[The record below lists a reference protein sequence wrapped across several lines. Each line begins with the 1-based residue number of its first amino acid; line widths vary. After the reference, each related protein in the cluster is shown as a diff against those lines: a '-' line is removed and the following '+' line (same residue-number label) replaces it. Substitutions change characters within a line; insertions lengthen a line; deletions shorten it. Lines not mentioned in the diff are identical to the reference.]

1 MRESEEAKRATEEF
15 LTGLLEHAPT
25 PVYATAIDGRRLLVN
40 RAWEE
45 LWRLSREEVI
55 GLASEERLPPEQA
68 RRFRDQNRQVIDTAA
83 PLFLEEEVETPD
95 GRHLSLY
102 TVKFP
107 VRDAAGRIGAVGG
120 ISFDISER
128 KRAEATLVEWTNRY
142 DAAVEA
148 TGQILYDWDTASDV
162 VTFGGNCEAILGYSP
177 EELSGGLDRWVEL
190 IHPEDRE
197 AFAAE
202 IERVR
207 STKRAF
213 HMEYRV
219 RHRDGSYL
227 TVRDEGRFFLNPD
240 GTPARMVGF
249 VADITERRRMEEALR
264 EGQATLRTFYD
275 SAPLAMGVVEIHGD
289 DLLIVSANQ
298 ATADLLGVPVEA
310 LQDRYGSQVGLPR
323 ELLAY
328 WIERYRESGRLGGP
342 VWFEYDTEWR
352 GQRRWLASAV
362 SPISKGRTGRE
373 RFAFVVEEITE
384 RKRAEETLARDAL
397 LLANVRDSVIV
408 TDMEGIITYW
418 NEGVTRL
425 FGWRAEEKLGRPSAE
440 TLPEPARTG
449 TLEVNRAIRE
459 GKEFSGEWE
468 SYRKDGSRV
477 WIDARVTRFS
487 DASGR
492 PVGVIGVAHDI
503 TERKRAEEA
512 LRESAGRLQVL
523 SRRVVEVQEEE
534 RRHLARELHDEIGQS
549 LTAIAITLQAVKR
562 SAGPAL
568 LPPLE
573 ECTAIVDLAIR
584 QVRHLSLDLRPS
596 LLDDLGLV
604 AALRSHLDHQAQRVG
619 YQAHFAADPD
629 DIRPD
634 LDPAIAIAAFR
645 IAQEALTNVARHAQA
660 RRVRMSVRL
669 RRRDGTLRLVVCD
682 DGVGFDPEATLRRG
696 ARGEGIGLLGMR
708 ERAALL
714 GGRVDIRSS
723 PGRGTA
729 VRLSVPMERGGRR
742 RRGGTGVERCGL
754 HTAGATRRSVGASP
768 VGFRPR
774 NPGNNRR
781 DWRRG
786 PVIMPGGRM

>member
-1 MRESEEAKRATEEF
+1 MAR
-15 LTGLLEHAPT
+15 GNG
-25 PVYATAIDGRRLLVN
+25 DGSPRPSPR
-40 RAWEE
+40 
-45 LWRLSREEVI
+45 SP
-55 GLASEERLPPEQA
+55 G
-68 RRFRDQNRQVIDTAA
+68 
-83 PLFLEEEVETPD
+83 
-95 GRHLSLY
+95 
-102 TVKFP
+102 
-107 VRDAAGRIGAVGG
+107 AGRVGN
-120 ISFDISER
+120 D
-128 KRAEATLVEWTNRY
+128 
-142 DAAVEA
+142 
-148 TGQILYDWDTASDV
+148 
-162 VTFGGNCEAILGYSP
+162 SP
-177 EELSGGLDRWVEL
+177 S
-190 IHPEDRE
+190 
-197 AFAAE
+197 
-202 IERVR
+202 
-207 STKRAF
+207 S
-213 HMEYRV
+213 
-219 RHRDGSYL
+219 S
-227 TVRDEGRFFLNPD
+227 
-240 GTPARMVGF
+240 
-249 VADITERRRMEEALR
+249 
-264 EGQATLRTFYD
+264 
-275 SAPLAMGVVEIHGD
+275 
-289 DLLIVSANQ
+289 
-298 ATADLLGVPVEA
+298 
-310 LQDRYGSQVGLPR
+310 
-323 ELLAY
+323 
-328 WIERYRESGRLGGP
+328 
-342 VWFEYDTEWR
+342 
-352 GQRRWLASAV
+352 
-362 SPISKGRTGRE
+362 
-373 RFAFVVEEITE
+373 EEITE

-418 NEGVTRL
+418 NEGATRL

-440 TLPEPARTG
+440 TLPEPARTR

-459 GKEFSGEWE
+459 GREFLGEWE
-468 SYRKDGSRV
+468 NYRKDGSRV

-512 LRESAGRLQVL
+512 LRESAARLQVL

-549 LTAIAITLQAVKR
+549 LTAIAITLQAVKK

-573 ECTAIVDLAIR
+573 ECTAIVDLAIQ

-723 PGRGTA
+723 PGRGTV
-729 VRLSVPMERGGRR
+729 VRLSVPMERAE
-742 RRGGTGVERCGL
+742 ERSLAADL
-754 HTAGATRRSVGASP
+754 HSPTAADEACTPSL
-768 VGFRPR
+768 RPR
-774 NPGNNRR
+774 ARSGPPRAGPGLLPRAPTEES
-781 DWRRG
+781 G
-786 PVIMPGGRM
+786 E